1 MNAAPCLCLCA
12 HSDHSLTHSITRTLF
27 CVYSSPRMCITLRS
41 WLPLLNDEP
50 AILFTYRH
58 PLEVADS
65 LQRREQNFS
74 LAQGLRLWIV
84 YNMRAVQNSAGLCRV
99 VTSNEAVL
107 ANPRQEVVRIA
118 QELTTR
124 CGVPAPAKQ
133 VTDEDVEKFM
143 DPTLQHH
150 KKEKDAQQQA
160 RAILATHGTDCVVRE
175 YDSKDKADTPTGQ
188 RERKLY
194 LTAMKIYCDLESGL
208 AYKEDYAWPEMS

>member
-1 MNAAPCLCLCA
+1 
-12 HSDHSLTHSITRTLF
+12 
-27 CVYSSPRMCITLRS
+27 MCITLRS
-41 WLPLLNDEP
+41 WLPLLNHEP

-84 YNMRAVQNSAGLCRV
+84 YNMRAIQNSAGLCRV

-107 ANPRQEVVRIA
+107 ANPRKEVERISA
-118 QELTTR
+118 ELTSR
-124 CGVPAPAKQ
+124 CGVPAPSKQ

-143 DPTLQHH
+143 DPSLQHH
-150 KKEKDAQQQA
+150 KKEKDAQQQT
-160 RAILATHGTDCVVRE
+160 RAILETHGADCVVRD
-175 YDSKDKADTPTGQ
+175 YDSSIKADTPAGQ
-188 RERKLY
+188 REHHLY

-208 AYKEDYAWPEMS
+208 AYNDDYTWPELN